1 MGGIGENDNKGE
13 GGLDVKFN
21 TYWGGGITFSFVFA
35 NWKSSGRVIRVQ
47 ITCEILTLEYIK
59 LTNLSTLGCSDL

>member
-1 MGGIGENDNKGE
+1 MTSREK

-21 TYWGGGITFSFVFA
+21 TYGGGGITFSFLFA

-47 ITCEILTLEYIK
+47 ISILTLE
-59 LTNLSTLGCSDL
+59 

>member
-1 MGGIGENDNKGE
+1 MTPREK

-21 TYWGGGITFSFVFA
+21 TYGGGGTTFSFLFA

-47 ITCEILTLEYIK
+47 ISILTLE
-59 LTNLSTLGCSDL
+59 